1 VVASWPDS
9 ERISAHDLTVALGGK
24 WSGSNGSARCP
35 AHQDR
40 HPSLSLADGNDGKLL
55 IRCHKGCEFEAI
67 VRELKSRGLLTDR
80 QAVKLGRIRFS
91 ANRTEPRPAPPP
103 EPDPQPDEPARIA
116 ARYDYVDEAGTVLY
130 QSVRMEPKRFFQR
143 RPNPHGGWITNL
155 NDVRLVLYRLPELI
169 AAPASERVYVAEGE
183 KDVERLRSLGLVAT
197 CNPMGAALK
206 GPSKWRDEFSPF
218 LAGRRVVIIP
228 DNDEAGQRHAVSVL
242 ESVGPHA
249 ASVHI
254 VHLPHLNEK
263 GDASDWFDNGGSVA
277 DLERLVKEAEG
288 APPPAPRI
296 VFLTSAELLLGES
309 PPVPWLVSAPP
320 DEYGNVRGGL
330 LAERETAIIGAASGT
345 GKTWLMA
352 DIVRALAMGDPLFDY
367 FTVTRPCRVMLIDE
381 ESSIWLLRQRWAL
394 LLQGRGIDSQAFAR
408 DVFDTNVRIAV
419 DQGFSFDD
427 DAALYALTEQALA
440 FRPDIILFDTLARI
454 HRRPENDNSQ
464 IASLFEDRIKPF
476 KREVGCGLVFAHH
489 VRKAAKDAPN
499 DPASL
504 LRGASD
510 LKGQLDEF
518 WFLRGRSGD
527 PRSIFE
533 HDKCRAMPEVPSFVL
548 ERETL
553 PEGGIRLTRSGEAM
567 SASAAAADVNKEVI
581 LRYLIDNGQ
590 QAKEEIVAFGK
601 ARGMGERTIE
611 SALKMLLDSED
622 VDRARVGH
630 KAMYWA
636 VEME

>member
-1 VVASWPDS
+1 MATWSNS
-9 ERISAHDLTVALGGK
+9 ERASARDITEALGGK

-35 AHQDR
+35 AHEDR
-40 HPSLSLADGNDGKLL
+40 HPSLSLKDGDRDLL
-55 IRCHKGCEFEAI
+55 LFCHTGCDFKDI
-67 VRELKSRGLLTDR
+67 VDALKARGLMSER
-80 QAVKLGRIRFS
+80 QSRNVGRIRFPGRQ
-91 ANRTEPRPAPPP
+91 AGPRPEPRARS
-103 EPDPQPDEPARIA
+103 DEPSRIVA
-116 ARYDYVDEAGTVLY
+116 HYDYVDEQGAVLY

-143 RPNPHGGWITNL
+143 RPKPEGGWINSL
-155 NDVRLVLYRLPELI
+155 DGVRLILFHLPELI
-169 AAPASERVYVAEGE
+169 AADPNERVYIAEGE

-197 CNPMGAALK
+197 CNPMGA
-206 GPSKWRDEFSPF
+206 GKWRDEFSAF
-218 LAGRRVVIIP
+218 LSGRHVVILP
-228 DNDEAGQRHAVSVL
+228 DRDKAGDEHAVAVW
-242 ESVGPHA
+242 ESVAPHA

-254 VHLPHLNEK
+254 VTLPNLNEK
-263 GDASDWFDNGGSVA
+263 GDVSDWFDNGGSLS

-288 APPPAPRI
+288 TPPPAPRI
-296 VFLTSAELLLGES
+296 VFLTSGDLLLGES
-309 PPVPWLVSAPP
+309 PPVPWLVSTPR
-320 DEYGNVRGGL
+320 DQDGIVRGGL
-330 LAERETAIIGAASGT
+330 LAERETAIVGAASGT

-352 DIVRALAMGDPLFDY
+352 DMVRSLAMGEPLFDY
-367 FTVTRPCRVMLIDE
+367 FDVARPCRVMLIDE

-394 LLQGRGIDSQAFAR
+394 LLQGRGIARERFAR
-408 DVFDTNVRIAV
+408 EVFDVNVRIAV

-427 DAALYALTEQALA
+427 DAALHALTEQAL
-440 FRPDIILFDTLARI
+440 FFKPDIILFDTLARI

-464 IASLFEDRIKPF
+464 IAALFEDRIKPF

-489 VRKAAKDAPN
+489 VRKATKDAPN

-533 HDKCRAMPEVPSFVL
+533 HDKCRAMPEIPSFVL

-567 SASAAAADVNKEVI
+567 SASATAAEVNREVI

-590 QAKEEIVAFGK
+590 QSREEIFTYGK
-601 ARGMGERTIE
+601 TRGMGERTVANVL
-611 SALKMLLDSED
+611 SSLLESED

-636 VEME
+636 AEMD